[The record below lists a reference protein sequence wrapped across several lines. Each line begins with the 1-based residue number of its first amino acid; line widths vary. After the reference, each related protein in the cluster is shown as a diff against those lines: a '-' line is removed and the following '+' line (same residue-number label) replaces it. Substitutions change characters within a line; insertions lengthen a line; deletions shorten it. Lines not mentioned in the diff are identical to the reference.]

1 MTLLAKWR
9 AWLCARLIDDWHR
22 AYTFSSIRLAAI
34 GALIETFVQAFPGT
48 ASEVWNAMP
57 QDLRALL
64 PSWLTGSFPILLL
77 LWLPLTY
84 FGEATIQLLI
94 LASGDS
100 HLIESTGSG
109 PRTCTNIVWVIAMAF
124 YITRSGRVRNTFVR

>member
-1 MTLLAKWR
+1 PHTIPYPKGNPMTLLAKWR

-77 LWLPLTY
+77 V
-84 FGEATIQLLI
+84 A
-94 LASGDS
+94 
-100 HLIESTGSG
+100 
-109 PRTCTNIVWVIAMAF
+109 IAVAR
-124 YITRSGRVRNTFVR
+124 ITRKVPTDGQ

>member
-34 GALIETFVQAFPGT
+34 GALIEAFVQAFPGT
-48 ASEVWNAMP
+48 ATEIWNAMP

-64 PSWLTGSFPILLL
+64 PAWLTGSFQVLLL
-77 LWLPLTY
+77 V
-84 FGEATIQLLI
+84 A
-94 LASGDS
+94 
-100 HLIESTGSG
+100 
-109 PRTCTNIVWVIAMAF
+109 IAFAR
-124 YITRSGRVRNTFVR
+124 ITRRVPTDAQ